1 MPQKHKH
8 FIVIDDDPINNL
20 LCSKNIKKNIQEAE
34 VITFT
39 EAEKGLD
46 HIKSFFNEPN
56 VENAVL
62 FLDINM
68 PIMSGWEFM
77 EEFEKLNTLI
87 KDQIFIYILSSSI
100 DQQDKLKAKN
110 HPDVVDYIEKPLSPE
125 ILKNT
130 VVRLIV

>member
-1 MPQKHKH
+1 MPQTHKH

-20 LCSKNIKKNIQEAE
+20 LCSKNIKKNIQEAD

-68 PIMSGWEFM
+68 PIMTGWEFM
-77 EEFEKLNTLI
+77 EEFEKLNSLI
-87 KDQIFIYILSSSI
+87 KDQVFIYILSSSI
-100 DQQDKLKAKN
+100 HQEDKLKAKN
-110 HPDVVDYIEKPLSPE
+110 HPDVVDYIEKPLSAE
-125 ILKNT
+125 FLQNT
-130 VVRLIV
+130 VL

>member
-1 MPQKHKH
+1 MPQKHTH

-20 LCSKNIKKNIQEAE
+20 LCSKNIKKNIQEAD

-68 PIMSGWEFM
+68 PIMTGWEFM
-77 EEFEKLNTLI
+77 EEFEKLNSLI
-87 KDQIFIYILSSSI
+87 KDQVFIYILSSSI
-100 DQQDKLKAKN
+100 HQEDKLKAKN
-110 HPDVVDYIEKPLSPE
+110 HPDVVDYIEKPLSAE
-125 ILKNT
+125 FLQNT
-130 VVRLIV
+130 VL

>member
-1 MPQKHKH
+1 MPQTHTH

-20 LCSKNIKKNIQEAE
+20 LCSKNIKKNIQEAD

-56 VENAVL
+56 IENAVL

-68 PIMSGWEFM
+68 PIMTGWEFM
-77 EEFEKLNTLI
+77 EEFEKLNFLI
-87 KDQIFIYILSSSI
+87 KNKIFIYILSSSI
-100 DQQDKLKAKN
+100 DQEDKLKAKN
-110 HPDVVDYIEKPLSPE
+110 HPDIIDYIEKPLSPE
-125 ILKNT
+125 FLKNT
-130 VVRLIV
+130 IV

>member
-1 MPQKHKH
+1 MPQKHTH

-20 LCSKNIKKNIQEAE
+20 LCSKNIKKNIQEAD

-46 HIKSFFNEPN
+46 HIKSFFNVPN

-68 PIMSGWEFM
+68 PIMTGWEFM
-77 EEFEKLNTLI
+77 EEFEKLNSLI
-87 KDQIFIYILSSSI
+87 KEQIFIYILSSSI
-100 DQQDKLKAKN
+100 DQEDKQKAKN
-110 HPDVVDYIEKPLSPE
+110 HPDVVDYIEKPLSAE

-130 VVRLIV
+130 VV